1 MTPTLWLVGALL
13 ALMAEFMSGT
23 FYLLVIAVALAAGG
37 VASLLGGSEAL
48 CWTLASLGG
57 IAGVVAVSRW
67 RKRQPPAALPGKAVP
82 DDPDIGQL
90 VRVISRIDKQNLRVH
105 YRGTEWQARAQD
117 ASALAPGDS
126 AAIAGRDGNVLLLTT
141 PQQESR

>member
-1 MTPTLWLVGALL
+1 MTPTLWLIGALL

-37 VASLLGGSEAL
+37 IASLLGGSEAL

-57 IAGVVAVSRW
+57 MAGVLAVSRW
-67 RKRQPPAALPGKAVP
+67 RKRQPAAPQPSKAVL

-90 VRVISRIDKQNLRVH
+90 VRVISRIDSQNLRVH
-105 YRGTEWQARAQD
+105 YRGTEWQARAED
-117 ASALAPGDS
+117 ASTLAAGDS

-141 PQQESR
+141 SSKESR